1 MTYPDTTTDSAPE
14 CLFGEDGIDT
24 GDETTTCGN
33 CVGMNDTPIEAIA
46 RGLIVSFG

>member
-1 MTYPDTTTDSAPE
+1 MNPTDITTDNAPE
-14 CLFGEDGIDT
+14 CPFGEDCL
-24 GDETTTCGN
+24 ETCDN

>member
-1 MTYPDTTTDSAPE
+1 MTYSSITTDNAPE
-14 CLFGEDGIDT
+14 CPFGEDCIET
-24 GDETTTCGN
+24 GDGTTCGN

>member
-1 MTYPDTTTDSAPE
+1 MNLSTIDDAPE
-14 CLFGEDGIDT
+14 CLGEDCIET
-24 GDETTTCGN
+24 GDEACGN